1 MTGPLRKLQGTI
13 VPVFLGLYADERW
26 VVSLMSY
33 AGERLDAGAGVKASE
48 DDGWALSDID
58 KSVPTTPTGFK
69 LIMVNVFLHFFS
81 SCLCFLSL
89 VLGPR
94 SRHRSRCELA
104 YIQIHGAGV
113 DHGDVEMRHVRRG
126 PDPGSATAMI
136 IDFDRAGVGERKVRR
151 EAARVRWLL
160 WGET

>member
-1 MTGPLRKLQGTI
+1 M
-13 VPVFLGLYADERW
+13 
-26 VVSLMSY
+26 
-33 AGERLDAGAGVKASE
+33 
-48 DDGWALSDID
+48 
-58 KSVPTTPTGFK
+58 
-69 LIMVNVFLHFFS
+69 FFS
-81 SCLCFLSL
+81 TSFLRACVFCLS

-151 EAARVRWLL
+151 EAARARWLL